1 MSRVSPF
8 GSQDAQ
14 RLALHD
20 GERVAWRAAI
30 LARIP
35 SLAYRAL
42 EFDDFFSLET
52 LEQGYQN
59 LLDSKFD
66 FVDEDTYLPPG
77 SDRQDR
83 KIFEKQREQHFRAIH
98 RKVLQ
103 DRWIFSP
110 FLEKSI
116 PKITGGERI
125 ISLATIRDT
134 LVQRGLYEYLYPI
147 VDPLLSDVCCA
158 YRRGSGAH
166 NAIKQIRNALDAGYV
181 HVLDAD
187 IKSFFDRVDHEAL
200 LAIARDLPIDERA
213 LRLLQVYL
221 TTARVTSEDR
231 RKADSAKPRT
241 KYSREP
247 RTIGLP
253 QGGVI
258 SGMLANLLLA
268 SFDKEMQ
275 QGDDIL
281 VRHADDFLV
290 CCQTKE
296 AANDAEMRAKHALD
310 ALGSLELHP
319 DKTAVRDATDGV
331 DFVGFRIGRGF
342 TRVRSANLAKFKKR
356 IREVIDT
363 HKPKADPAWDLCRL
377 CRRLSY
383 KIQGP
388 IDEIKKHKLAKHP
401 HHRSWIGFY
410 RTIDDEKQIKNLDR
424 WIREQVSRYAW
435 QQHHGKVTA
444 KHMQAAGLPSLYGTL
459 WKARKPPP
467 TLPDAQPTETQPTSL
482 PE

>member
-1 MSRVSPF
+1 MIDDSSHCPHRARAEKNASP
-8 GSQDAQ
+8 
-14 RLALHD
+14 LPVTD
-20 GERVAWRAAI
+20 G
-30 LARIP
+30 
-35 SLAYRAL
+35 
-42 EFDDFFSLET
+42 
-52 LEQGYQN
+52 
-59 LLDSKFD
+59 KFD
-66 FVDEDTYLPPG
+66 FVHEDAYLPPG
-77 SDRQDR
+77 ADRQDR
-83 KIFEKQREQHFRAIH
+83 KIFEKQQEQHFRAIH

-116 PKITGGERI
+116 PKIAGGERI

-134 LVQRGLYEYLYPI
+134 LVQRRLYEYLYPI
-147 VDPLLSDVCCA
+147 VDPLLSDACCA

-187 IKSFFDRVDHEAL
+187 IKSFFDRVDHETL

-213 LRLLQVYL
+213 LRLLQIYL
-221 TTARVTSEDR
+221 TTPRVTSEDR

-247 RTIGLP
+247 RTLGIP

-275 QGDDIL
+275 QGEDIL
-281 VRHADDFLV
+281 VRYADDFLV
-290 CCQTKE
+290 CCQTE
-296 AANDAEMRAKHALD
+296 QAANDADVRAAHALD
-310 ALGSLELHP
+310 ALGGLELHP

-342 TRVRSANLAKFKKR
+342 TRVRSANLAKFKKG

-363 HKPKADPAWDLCRL
+363 HKPKTDSNWDLRRL
-377 CRRLSY
+377 SRRLSY

-388 IDEIKKHKLAKHP
+388 IDEIRKHNLAKHP

-410 RTIDDEKQIKNLDR
+410 RIVDDEKQIKNLDR
-424 WIREQVSRYAW
+424 WIREQISRYVW
-435 QQHHGKVTA
+435 QQHHKKVTA
-444 KHMQAAGLPSLYGTL
+444 KHMREAGLPSLYGTL
-459 WKARKPPP
+459 WKARKPPES
-467 TLPDAQPTETQPTSL
+467 A
-482 PE
+482 